1 MLITFPFSSPPF
13 QPQLTNL
20 QQRAKFLPVE
30 KMATNITR
38 LLGNNRA
45 LGHGQ
50 AYLFNSKTRAMEST
64 SFSVLSKMGFQG
76 EKTAVAGEGEK
87 KPPMAL
93 KASVALADRTST
105 SKTQTSEEVKLAF
118 ILANVSSLVFH
129 GLKAIT
135 YKPRPW
141 RSHIQTLIER
151 VCQSSQTFFP
161 SHEREFWSFLF

>member
-1 MLITFPFSSPPF
+1 
-13 QPQLTNL
+13 
-20 QQRAKFLPVE
+20 
-30 KMATNITR
+30 MATNIAR

-45 LGHGQ
+45 FGHGKT
-50 AYLFNSKTRAMEST
+50 YVLNSQTRAMEST
-64 SFSVLSKMGFQG
+64 SFSLLSKMGFQG
-76 EKTAVAGEGEK
+76 EKIAVAGDGEK
-87 KPPMAL
+87 KPIMAL

-129 GLKAIT
+129 GFKAIT

-151 VCQSSQTFFP
+151 VCIFTSIF
-161 SHEREFWSFLF
+161 SFHAEVVDCWCFIL